1 MRLYFDLLTTF
12 LKIGSFTL
20 GGGYAMLALVE
31 QAVVR
36 QKKWI
41 DEKEFWKMITIVQS
55 LPGVFAV
62 NTALYVGYRIAGKCG
77 AAVSFLGAVLPSLLI
92 IGAISTC
99 FQEFR
104 ENETVMK
111 IFDGIRPC
119 VVALILAPSVK
130 MFIKSELSWKFLPIP
145 ILVAAVVVFL
155 KISPVYIIM
164 AAIICTLCWEYRKFK
179 DIDKKRS
186 DNDTDNNDESE
197 EDDDEKN
204 VEFISTKKE
213 ND

>member
-1 MRLYFDLLTTF
+1 MKLYFDLLTTF

-41 DEKEFWKMITIVQS
+41 DEDEFWKMITIVQS

-62 NTALYVGYRIAGKCG
+62 NTALYVGYRIAGKAG
-77 AAVSFLGAVLPSLLI
+77 AAVSFLGAVLPSLVI

-111 IFDGIRPC
+111 IFAGIRPC

-130 MFIKSELSWKFLPIP
+130 MFIKSKLSWKFLPIP
-145 ILVAAVVVFL
+145 ILVAAAVVFL
-155 KISPVYIIM
+155 KMSPVYIIM
-164 AAIICTLCWEYRKFK
+164 AAIICTIGWEYLKIK
-179 DIDKKRS
+179 DIDKKS
-186 DNDTDNNDESE
+186 TDNHEEDEADD
-197 EDDDEKN
+197 DDDEKN
-204 VEFISTKKE
+204 VEFISSKKE

>member
-1 MRLYFDLLTTF
+1 MRPYFDLLTTF

-41 DEKEFWKMITIVQS
+41 DEDEFWKMITIVQS

-62 NTALYVGYRIAGKCG
+62 NTALYVGYRIAGKAG
-77 AAVSFLGAVLPSLLI
+77 AAVSFIGAVLPSLVI

-111 IFDGIRPC
+111 IFAGIRPC

-130 MFIKSELSWKFLPIP
+130 MFIKSKLSWKFLPIP
-145 ILVAAVVVFL
+145 ILVAAAVVFL
-155 KISPVYIIM
+155 KMSPVYIIM
-164 AAIICTLCWEYRKFK
+164 AAIICTIGWEYLKIK
-179 DIDKKRS
+179 EIDKKS
-186 DNDTDNNDESE
+186 TDNHEEDEADD
-197 EDDDEKN
+197 DDDEKN
-204 VEFISTKKE
+204 VEFISSKKE

>member
-36 QKKWI
+36 DKKWI
-41 DEKEFWKMITIVQS
+41 SEDEFWKMITIVQS

-62 NTALYVGYRIAGKCG
+62 NTALYVGYKIAGKAG
-77 AAVSFLGAVLPSLLI
+77 ATVSFIGAVLPSLVI

-99 FQEFR
+99 FKEFR
-104 ENETVMK
+104 ENDVVMR
-111 IFDGIRPC
+111 IFNGIRPC
-119 VVALILAPSVK
+119 VVALILAPSVR
-130 MFIKSELSWKFLPIP
+130 MFIKTKLSLKYLPIP
-145 ILVAAVVVFL
+145 ILVAAAVVFL
-155 KISPVYIIM
+155 RMSPVYIIM
-164 AAIICTLCWEYRKFK
+164 ATIACALAWEYWKFK
-179 DIDKKRS
+179 NVVD
-186 DNDTDNNDESE
+186 DNVN
-197 EDDDEKN
+197 DDDENENEKKAE
-204 VEFISTKKE
+204 EFISSKKE

>member
-41 DEKEFWKMITIVQS
+41 DEDEFWKMITIVQS

-62 NTALYVGYRIAGKCG
+62 NTALYVGYRIAGKAG
-77 AAVSFLGAVLPSLLI
+77 AAVSFLGAVLPSLVI

-111 IFDGIRPC
+111 IFAGIRPC

-130 MFIKSELSWKFLPIP
+130 MFIKSKLSWKFLPIP
-145 ILVAAVVVFL
+145 ILVATAVVFL
-155 KISPVYIIM
+155 KMSPVYIIM
-164 AAIICTLCWEYRKFK
+164 AAIICTIGWEYLKIK
-179 DIDKKRS
+179 DIDKKS
-186 DNDTDNNDESE
+186 TDNHEEDEADD
-197 EDDDEKN
+197 DDDEKN
-204 VEFISTKKE
+204 VEFISSKKE

>member
-41 DEKEFWKMITIVQS
+41 DEDEFWKMITIVQS

-62 NTALYVGYRIAGKCG
+62 NTALYVGYRIAGKAG
-77 AAVSFLGAVLPSLLI
+77 AAVSFLGAVLPSLVI

-111 IFDGIRPC
+111 IFAGIRPC

-130 MFIKSELSWKFLPIP
+130 MFIKSKLSWKFLPIP
-145 ILVAAVVVFL
+145 ILVAASVVFL
-155 KISPVYIIM
+155 KMSPVYIIM
-164 AAIICTLCWEYRKFK
+164 AAIICTIGWEYLKIK
-179 DIDKKRS
+179 DFDKKS
-186 DNDTDNNDESE
+186 TDNHEEDEADD
-197 EDDDEKN
+197 DDDEKN
-204 VEFISTKKE
+204 VEFISSKKE

>member
-41 DEKEFWKMITIVQS
+41 DEDEFWKMITIVQS

-62 NTALYVGYRIAGKCG
+62 NTALYVGYRIAGKAG
-77 AAVSFLGAVLPSLLI
+77 AAVSFLGAVLPSLVI

-111 IFDGIRPC
+111 IFAGIRPC

-130 MFIKSELSWKFLPIP
+130 MFIKSKLSWKFLPIP
-145 ILVAAVVVFL
+145 ILIAAAVVFL
-155 KISPVYIIM
+155 KMSPVYIII
-164 AAIICTLCWEYRKFK
+164 ATIIFTIAWEYWKFK
-179 DIDKKRS
+179 DIDKKEIDK
-186 DNDTDNNDESE
+186 DNHDESD
-197 EDDDEKN
+197 DDDEKN
-204 VEFISTKKE
+204 VEFISSKKE

>member
-41 DEKEFWKMITIVQS
+41 DEEEFWKMITIVQS

-62 NTALYVGYRIAGKCG
+62 NTALYVGYRIAGKAG
-77 AAVSFLGAVLPSLLI
+77 ATVSFLGAVLPSLVI

-111 IFDGIRPC
+111 IFAGIRPC

-130 MFIKSELSWKFLPIP
+130 MFIKSKLSWKFLPIP
-145 ILVAAVVVFL
+145 ILVAAAVVFL
-155 KISPVYIIM
+155 KMSPVYIIM
-164 AAIICTLCWEYRKFK
+164 AAILCTIAWEYWKFK
-179 DIDKKRS
+179 DIDKKGS
-186 DNDTDNNDESE
+186 NNDPDNHDES
-197 EDDDEKN
+197 DDEDEKN

>member
-41 DEKEFWKMITIVQS
+41 DEDEFWKMITIVQS

-62 NTALYVGYRIAGKCG
+62 NTALYVGYRIAGKAG
-77 AAVSFLGAVLPSLLI
+77 AAVSFLGAVLPSLII

-111 IFDGIRPC
+111 IFAGIRPC

-130 MFIKSELSWKFLPIP
+130 MFIKSKLSWKFLPIP
-145 ILVAAVVVFL
+145 ILVAAAVVFL
-155 KISPVYIIM
+155 KMSPVYIIM
-164 AAIICTLCWEYRKFK
+164 ATIIFTIAWEYCKFK
-179 DIDKKRS
+179 DIDNKEIDK
-186 DNDTDNNDESE
+186 DNHDESD
-197 EDDDEKN
+197 DDDEKN